1 MKLVLKKNR
10 HVTWPVMMSQAANGG
25 GLESV
30 ELDVT
35 FSIIENSEYEDILN
49 NAQLTS
55 VLGDPEILKRV
66 VKHIDGLAIEDE
78 DGVEQPFTP
87 ALLPNVLENMA
98 ITSSLIKAYM
108 ECAAGFAAK
117 NV

>member
-10 HVTWPVMMSQAANGG
+10 HVTWPVSMSQAANGG

-35 FSIIENSEYEDILN
+35 FTIIDNSEYEDILN
-49 NAQLTS
+49 DAQLTNM
-55 VLGDPEILKRV
+55 LADPEILKRV

-78 DGVEQPFTP
+78 DGVEQPFAP
-87 ALLPNVLENMA
+87 ALLPTVLENAA
-98 ITSSLIKAYM
+98 IRSSLIKAYM
-108 ECAAGFAAK
+108 DCAAGFAAK
-117 NV
+117 NA